1 MANGSDLQQD
11 NVFDDTYFPRIGG
24 HIAHYYGDHIRKMF
38 LGVAVALLLSAPF
51 LSGVLE
57 SLAPLHILL
66 APILIAF
73 SALTTPR
80 SQLIMM
86 GNVAVAAFGAII
98 FELITVSVY
107 RQDYVWSAIAY
118 EAIALIFVFSL
129 YFSLK
134 TLRTMR
140 FGLIGKRD
148 LPGEF
153 IEEKYEEVKKDRVL
167 KN

>member
-1 MANGSDLQQD
+1 MSNGSDLQPD
-11 NVFDDTYFPRIGG
+11 NIFDDTYFPRFGG
-24 HIAHYYGDHIRKMF
+24 HLAHYYGDHVRKMF
-38 LGVAVALLLSAPF
+38 LGVAVVLLISAPF
-51 LSGVLE
+51 LSGILE
-57 SLAPLHILL
+57 TLAPLHILI

-80 SQLIMM
+80 SQFIMV
-86 GNVAVAAFGAII
+86 GNVAVAALGAIV

-107 RQDYVWSAIAY
+107 RQEYVWSAIAY
-118 EAIALIFVFSL
+118 EAIALTFVFAL

-140 FGLIGKRD
+140 LGLIGKRD

-153 IEEKYEEVKKDRVL
+153 MEEKYEEVKKDRVL